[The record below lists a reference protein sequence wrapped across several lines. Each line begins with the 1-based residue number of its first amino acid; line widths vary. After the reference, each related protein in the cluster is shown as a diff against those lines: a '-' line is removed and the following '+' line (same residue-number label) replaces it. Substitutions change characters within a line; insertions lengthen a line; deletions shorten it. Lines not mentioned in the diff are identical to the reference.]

1 MRFMLPESHRSLYLD
16 FQQALVQLKQAQE
29 NPEGEI
35 ASTQMAFQ
43 AVQRSF
49 QQLLHLNWEQLDPSL
64 VGRVQSVQ
72 TEINRQFRLLGMDMM
87 YLQASRQSATATQRR
102 QQVSDRIESLIQ
114 FCQVLLKSEE

>member
-1 MRFMLPESHRSLYLD
+1 MLPESHRSLYLD